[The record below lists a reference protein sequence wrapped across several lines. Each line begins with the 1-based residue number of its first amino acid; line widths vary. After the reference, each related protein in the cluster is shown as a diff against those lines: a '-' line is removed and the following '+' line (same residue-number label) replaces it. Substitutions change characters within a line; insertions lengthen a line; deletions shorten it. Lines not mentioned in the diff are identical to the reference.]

1 MKRWYNRKPETMQDW
16 LLLFAVAA
24 ALLAAV
30 WYLPAIAAALRV
42 LLGLATPFAGGLALA
57 YVLDIPAR
65 WFAIHLFGGRRGPG
79 ILLAYLALF
88 GTVAALVGLV
98 VPQLVQSVGSF
109 AAALPGYLENA
120 QALLELVQANYGV
133 DTTSLSEL
141 LLNSGSSV
149 ENFLSGLAPQ
159 LAQAAMGA
167 AGQVVNGFLALA
179 ASVYLL
185 CGKAELLHTARLAL
199 RTALPP
205 RTAGNVL
212 GVFAM
217 ANKTFSGYIGG
228 QLVDAVLVGGETFVL
243 MLLFGIPYAPLIS
256 VVVAVTNIVP
266 MLGPYLGAVPG
277 GSAAAVQR
285 PAGAC
290 AGIFGHCSGGAAGGR
305 KLYCAAHSGQRH
317 GHFRPVGAGG
327 YCGGRRTVRHSGHGH
342 RGAGTGGGGQPCQSG
357 PAQGTGWG
365 KNKTG
370 RGNIA
375 RNQCNIFHHTVCIML
390 RFFPL
395 KSRR

>member
-88 GTVAALVGLV
+88 GIVAALVGLV

-109 AAALPGYLENA
+109 ARGSAGYLENA

-149 ENFLSGLAPQ
+149 ESFLSGLAPQ
-159 LAQAAMGA
+159 LARRPMGA

-277 GSAAAVQR
+277 AALLL
-285 PAGAC
+285 
-290 AGIFGHCSGGAAGGR
+290 F
-305 KLYCAAHSGQRH
+305 SGQPVHALEFLVIVLVVQQVDGNFIAPRILGSCH
-317 GHFRPVGAGG
+317 GHFRPDGAGG

>member
-57 YVLDIPAR
+57 YVLDIPDR

-149 ENFLSGLAPQ
+149 ESFLSGLAPQ

-167 AGQVVNGFLALA
+167 AGQVLNGFLALA

-256 VVVAVTNIVP
+256 VVVAVTNIC
-266 MLGPYLGAVPG
+266 L
-277 GSAAAVQR
+277 
-285 PAGAC
+285 
-290 AGIFGHCSGGAAGGR
+290 
-305 KLYCAAHSGQRH
+305 LYTSPSPRDA
-317 GHFRPVGAGG
+317 
-327 YCGGRRTVRHSGHGH
+327 
-342 RGAGTGGGGQPCQSG
+342 
-357 PAQGTGWG
+357 
-365 KNKTG
+365 
-370 RGNIA
+370 
-375 RNQCNIFHHTVCIML
+375 
-390 RFFPL
+390 
-395 KSRR
+395 

>member
-1 MKRWYNRKPETMQDW
+1 MKRRS
-16 LLLFAVAA
+16 L
-24 ALLAAV
+24 
-30 WYLPAIAAALRV
+30 IHS
-42 LLGLATPFAGGLALA
+42 ALA
-57 YVLDIPAR
+57 CA
-65 WFAIHLFGGRRGPG
+65 
-79 ILLAYLALF
+79 
-88 GTVAALVGLV
+88 
-98 VPQLVQSVGSF
+98 VPL
-109 AAALPGYLENA
+109 
-120 QALLELVQANYGV
+120 
-133 DTTSLSEL
+133 T
-141 LLNSGSSV
+141 
-149 ENFLSGLAPQ
+149 
-159 LAQAAMGA
+159 
-167 AGQVVNGFLALA
+167 
-179 ASVYLL
+179 
-185 CGKAELLHTARLAL
+185 
-199 RTALPP
+199 
-205 RTAGNVL
+205 
-212 GVFAM
+212 
-217 ANKTFSGYIGG
+217 
-228 QLVDAVLVGGETFVL
+228 
-243 MLLFGIPYAPLIS
+243 
-256 VVVAVTNIVP
+256 
-266 MLGPYLGAVPG
+266 LGAVTLPVWAQDKWPSKPINYVVPCPAGGTTDILGRLIGQKLGPALGTTIVIENRGGAG

-390 RFFPL
+390 RFCPL